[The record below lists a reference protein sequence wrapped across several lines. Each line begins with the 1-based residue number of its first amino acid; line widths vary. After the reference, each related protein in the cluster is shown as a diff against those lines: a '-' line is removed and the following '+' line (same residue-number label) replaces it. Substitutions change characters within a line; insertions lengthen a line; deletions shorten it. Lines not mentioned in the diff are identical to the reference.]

1 MHHFFL
7 KGSLTFIIAASSTFL
22 FAQQQKIDSIKSAL
36 HTQKGSDRVKSLNEL
51 SWYYKNINVDSAFLF
66 SRQSVA
72 EARKLN
78 DKKVV
83 LSSYTALANVF
94 DGVGKLDSSAYFHNK
109 ALQIGLELNDSSNMA
124 ASYNNLGIVYD
135 LQGANEKSLK
145 MYFDALAIYEAMEK
159 DPYSIAMVLGNI
171 GIVYK
176 KLKQYEKVL
185 MYYQRA
191 LDIYIKERS
200 DFGIMVTQ
208 GNIGALLINLKR
220 YEEAI
225 TMSKKSLAGYQKAGY
240 GRYIPYIEHNLAVAY
255 DSLGNYSIA
264 RNYYNASIE
273 KHEKNQNYN
282 EVAVVCNSYSDFL
295 YRNRKY
301 EEGLVVAKKAYANAV
316 KAKAGELRI
325 DALRYMARHNAALKN
340 YQEAY
345 RFHEAFSSL
354 KDSLLSVNNSKQIL
368 ELQTKYETEQ
378 KERKLLAQHIE
389 LRNNKDAI
397 RLQIL
402 IITFLLLLIIF
413 IYWRFRVRRRQHQIK
428 AQLAINQERNRI
440 AMDLHDHVG
449 AELTLVSSK
458 LDTRTFKMERVSEK
472 EDLEAIS
479 NQIRNVN
486 KLLKETVWSIREES
500 IQINQLLDK
509 VRDFAEKQIENTEIV
524 FECSSNDNDFELTPQ
539 IALTLY
545 RVGQEGITNTVKYA
559 NAKRID
565 LKISITYNLLI
576 MNLLDDGNGFLKD
589 EVTNGFGL
597 QNMDQRVN
605 QIAGTFAISSSIGSG
620 TTIKIEIPI

>member
-22 FAQQQKIDSIKSAL
+22 FAQQQEIDSIKTAL
-36 HTQKGSDRVKSLNEL
+36 QTQKGPDRVKSLNEL
-51 SWYYKNINVDSAFLF
+51 SWYYKNIDVDSAFMF

-72 EARKLN
+72 EAQKLE

-135 LQGANEKSLK
+135 LQGANEKSLE
-145 MYFDALAIYEAMEK
+145 MYFNALAIYEDLK
-159 DPYSIAMVLGNI
+159 DDPYSIAMVLGNI

-176 KLKQYEKVL
+176 KLKQYENVL
-185 MYYQRA
+185 KYYQRA
-191 LDIYIKERS
+191 LDIYIKEGS

-225 TMSKKSLAGYQKAGY
+225 TMSKKSLEGYQKAGY
-240 GRYIPYIEHNLAVAY
+240 GRYIPYIEHNLAVAN
-255 DSLGNYSIA
+255 DSLGNYAVSQD
-264 RNYYNASIE
+264 YYKSAIE
-273 KHEKNQNYN
+273 KHGQNQNYN
-282 EVAVVCNSYSDFL
+282 EVAIVCNSYSDFL

-301 EEGLVVAKKAYANAV
+301 EEGLEIANKAYANAV
-316 KAKAGELRI
+316 KANAVELRI
-325 DALRYMARHNAALKN
+325 DALRYMAMHNAALKN

-354 KDSLLSVNNSKQIL
+354 EDSLSSVNNSKQIL

-378 KERKLLAQHIE
+378 KERKLLAQNIE
-389 LRNNKDAI
+389 LRKNKDAI

-402 IITFLLLLIIF
+402 IIMFLLLLLIF

-458 LDTRTFKMERVSEK
+458 LDTRTYKTERASEK

-509 VRDFAEKQIENTEIV
+509 VRDFAEKQIVDTGIV

-545 RVGQEGITNTVKYA
+545 RVCQEGITNTVKYA
-559 NAKRID
+559 NAKLID
-565 LKISITYNLLI
+565 LKISIKDNLLI
-576 MNLLDDGNGFLKD
+576 MDLLDDGNGFLKD

-597 QNMDQRVN
+597 QNMEQRVN
-605 QIAGTFAISSSIGSG
+605 QIAGTFAISSSIDSG
-620 TTIKIEIPI
+620 TSIKIEIPT